1 MAARNALKHGLL
13 ARSAVITL
21 GPAKESKA
29 EFEELLSGLKEYF
42 APVGTAEGLL
52 VEEIAVSYW
61 MERRAQLYENFQICQ
76 QAGLP
81 DTPERKPWKELG
93 YETGDENDKWI
104 RNLLDSREGYK
115 LLRRSEGVAYVL
127 RTVARFR
134 DEVENN
140 KDEWDQYLLEE
151 LAEICGGYWE
161 TLDVED
167 TDATY
172 QRSEL
177 LAELDKER
185 EKLELLKKKLEEKP
199 PRLRRR
205 LPNVSHNALML
216 DPQKLELLQRYTAA
230 HERRRYRALAQ
241 LERLQRQRTGEVIP
255 PPIHV
260 QITGDAEDSTKRSQ

>member
-21 GPAKESKA
+21 GPAKENKA
-29 EFEELLSGLKEYF
+29 EFEQLLSGLQEYF
-42 APVGTAEGLL
+42 APVGTAEELL
-52 VEEIAVSYW
+52 VEEIAVCYW
-61 MERRAQLYENFQICQ
+61 MERRAQLYENFQICT

-81 DTPERKPWKELG
+81 STPERKPWKELG
-93 YETGDENDKWI
+93 YDKGDEDEQWI
-104 RNLLDSREGYK
+104 HNHLKDSEGYM

-134 DEVENN
+134 DGVKN
-140 KDEWDQYLLEE
+140 KGECDQYLIEE

-161 TLDVED
+161 TLDLK
-167 TDATY
+167 DAQATF
-172 QRSEL
+172 QTSEL
-177 LAELDKER
+177 LAQLDKEK
-185 EKLELLKKKLEEKP
+185 EKLELLRKKLEEKP
-199 PRLRRR
+199 PRSRRP
-205 LPNVSHNALML
+205 LPNVSHAALLLEPKNL
-216 DPQKLELLQRYTAA
+216 DLLQRYTAA